1 MRGLGDILSRNT
13 GVGGS
18 YGGMSGGQDL
28 LGGSHGF
35 SSTASLGSSSV
46 PSAVVARKPLGAIG
60 GRLPPDVPSQVSSL
74 AQPGAS
80 TDFMSA
86 GVSLGKNAS
95 LNPIQ
100 AAAGGAARRN
110 HALATGA
117 AVLDG
122 YRRHGAGS
130 TFASAGSYSLGGGN
144 NTLGNSNGLGGA
156 GAACKSFSWLY

>member
-18 YGGMSGGQDL
+18 YGGISSGQDM

-35 SSTASLGSSSV
+35 SGSAPLGSSSV
-46 PSAVVARKPLGAIG
+46 PSTVAARKPLGAIG
-60 GRLPPDVPSQVSSL
+60 GRLPPDAASQVSSL

-86 GVSLGKNAS
+86 GVSLGKNTS

-100 AAAGGAARRN
+100 AAPGGTARRN

-144 NTLGNSNGLGGA
+144 NALGNTSGLSGA
-156 GAACKSFSWLY
+156 GAACKCFAWAC